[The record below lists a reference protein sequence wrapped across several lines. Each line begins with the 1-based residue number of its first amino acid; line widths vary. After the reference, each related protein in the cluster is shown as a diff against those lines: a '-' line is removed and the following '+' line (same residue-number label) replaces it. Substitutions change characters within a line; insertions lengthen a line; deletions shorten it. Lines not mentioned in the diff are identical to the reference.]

1 MARTSA
7 MPTAPLEKSANES
20 YVELRERVSHRA
32 YEIYLE
38 RGGQDGHALDDWLRA
53 ESELV
58 PRRMKLKFVPDGIE
72 LIA

>member
-7 MPTAPLEKSANES
+7 MPTAPMEKPANES
-20 YVELRERVSHRA
+20 YVERQDRVRSRA

-58 PRRMKLKFVPDGIE
+58 PRRMKLKFVPDGVE
-72 LIA
+72 LVA